1 MINHERST
9 KITYNMK
16 RISLAL
22 MIAVFMPLLAMG
34 ADAKFFRK
42 AAEKVWKTRPD
53 LFDPYREIPDSL
65 KEGVSAVIIGE
76 YNYINADYK
85 AFEDMRGVETRSESE
100 CFTRRMVKLLD
111 SNAVEEF
118 SKHEF
123 GESSRIK
130 ARFRKSL
137 AESDNA
143 FGARIYKP
151 DGTVTEVD
159 LSKAFVID
167 EGKKGGGKKGSSRII
182 DIPGLEPG
190 DVLEYFDYQRSM
202 VSELDLP
209 KQRIVLSADYPVLDV
224 VVEAIFDPKLT
235 VQFRGYNGVP
245 KLDTSIN
252 DSGDYTAWLR
262 GSNIPVLTD
271 KRYVNEARELPF
283 YEFYILN
290 NTSPYRFYPK
300 YSRGGGL
307 YQNPAAG
314 TIFRDIALG
323 LAAANYDTSTL
334 PGKIR
339 RIIKDYRKA
348 HPEATTEELQDMAW
362 AAANYANNAE
372 KDQTASDYWLAIMMC
387 DILKKEKL
395 AESAGVAFI
404 NPNTD
409 VPTSEILHWRQPDF
423 GILVDGK
430 LYLGNSLD
438 SFMPGELPAIYQGQL
453 CASYPGDRKQLWDI
467 TMPTIITT
475 PVSKSG
481 DNKIN
486 IQSVVTLGDDNE
498 AIITNDLTFTGAA
511 KNISGDFIT
520 VGNWMA
526 EMEDYLGIDS
536 SKGYKKKIMDAVEY
550 DKAIKESAEELYGKI
565 YVGDD
570 ADISNVKVKEFGIT
584 PKNPDFKLSFDAK
597 VPELVSA
604 AGDELIVRIGN
615 LAGDHHRIEGVERER
630 MVDIDFTAAT
640 QENFDITLNIPEGYD
655 VDEKSM
661 EALAMHV
668 QSPVGLFATGAKKS
682 DDGRSVV
689 VSVRSR
695 LQRPQINI
703 SGWPAVLELTDAKA
717 GFADAVLVLKKI

>member
-1 MINHERST
+1 
-9 KITYNMK
+9 MK
-16 RISLAL
+16 RITLSLILASL
-22 MIAVFMPLLAMG
+22 TPLLTMG

-42 AAEKVWKTRPD
+42 AAEKVWNTRPD

-85 AFEDMRGVETRSESE
+85 AFQDMRGVETRSESE

-111 SNAVEEF
+111 SKAVEEF

-123 GESSRIK
+123 GESSRLK

-137 AESDNA
+137 AESDHA

-151 DGTVTEVD
+151 DGTMSEVD
-159 LSKAFVID
+159 LSKAFVLD
-167 EGKKGGGKKGSSRII
+167 EGKKGGGKNGSSRII

-190 DVLEYFDYQRSM
+190 DVLEYFSYQKSM
-202 VSELDLP
+202 MSELDLP
-209 KQRIVLSADYPVLDV
+209 KQRVVLSSEYPVLDI
-224 VVEAIFDPKLT
+224 VVEGIFDPKLT
-235 VQFRGYNGVP
+235 VEFRGYNGVP

-252 DSGDYTAWLR
+252 GSGDYTAWLR

-271 KRYVNEARELPF
+271 KRYVNEVREIPF
-283 YEFYILN
+283 YDFYILN

-307 YQNPAAG
+307 YQDPLPG
-314 TIFRDIALG
+314 TIFRDISLS
-323 LAAANYDTSTL
+323 LADANYDKSTL

-339 RIIKDYRKA
+339 RVIKDYRKA
-348 HPEATTEELQDMAW
+348 HPDATNEELQDMAW
-362 AAANYANNAE
+362 AAANYVNTSD

-387 DILKKEKL
+387 DILKKEKI
-395 AESAGVAFI
+395 AETAGVAFI
-404 NPNTD
+404 NPTTD
-409 VPTSEILHWRQPDF
+409 VPTSEILNWRQPDF
-423 GILVDGK
+423 GILVDGR
-430 LYLGNSLD
+430 LYLGNSLE
-438 SFMPGELPAIYQGQL
+438 SFLPGELPAVYQGQL
-453 CASYPGDRKQLWDI
+453 CASYPGDRNKLWDI

-481 DNKIN
+481 DNKITVN
-486 IQSVVTLGDDNE
+486 STVTIGDDNE
-498 AIITNDLTFTGAA
+498 AMVANDLTFTGAT

-520 VGNWMA
+520 VGNWM
-526 EMEDYLGIDS
+526 ETMEEYLGIDP
-536 SKGYKKKIMDAVEY
+536 SKRYKKKEMDAVEY
-550 DKAIKESAEELYGKI
+550 EKALKESADDLYSKI

-570 ADISNVKVKEFGIT
+570 AEISNVKILEFGLT
-584 PKNPDFKLSFDAK
+584 PEQPDFKLSFDAK
-597 VPELVSA
+597 VPELTSI

-615 LAGDHHRIEGVERER
+615 LAGDNHRIEGVERER

-640 QENFDITLNIPEGYD
+640 QENYDITLNIPEGYD

-668 QSPVGLFATGAKKS
+668 QSAVGLFATGAKKS
-682 DDGRSVV
+682 DDGRSVT

-695 LQRPQINI
+695 IQRPQISI
-703 SGWPAVLELTDAKA
+703 AGWPSVLELTDAKA
-717 GFADAVLVLKKI
+717 GFADAMLVLKKK

>member
-1 MINHERST
+1 MI
-9 KITYNMK
+9 
-16 RISLAL
+16 LAAL
-22 MIAVFMPLLAMG
+22 TPLLAMG

-42 AAEKVWKTRPD
+42 AAEKVWNTRPD

-65 KEGVSAVIIGE
+65 KEGFSAVIIGE

-111 SNAVEEF
+111 SKAVEEF

-123 GESSRIK
+123 GESSRLK

-137 AESDNA
+137 AESDHA

-151 DGTVTEVD
+151 DGTVSEVD
-159 LSKAFVID
+159 LSKAFVLD

-190 DVLEYFDYQRSM
+190 DVLEYFSYQKSM
-202 VSELDLP
+202 MSELDLP
-209 KQRIVLSADYPVLDV
+209 KQRVVLSSEYPVLDI
-224 VVEAIFDPKLT
+224 VVEGIFDPKLT
-235 VQFRGYNGVP
+235 VEFRGYNGVP

-252 DSGDYTAWLR
+252 GSGDYTAWLR

-271 KRYVNEARELPF
+271 KRYVNEVREVPF
-283 YEFYILN
+283 YDFYILN

-300 YSRGGGL
+300 YSRGGGM
-307 YQNPAAG
+307 YQDPLAG
-314 TIFRDIALG
+314 TIFRDISLG
-323 LAAANYDTSTL
+323 LAAANYDKSTL

-339 RIIKDYRKA
+339 RVIKDYRKA
-348 HPEATTEELQDMAW
+348 HPDATNEELQDMAW
-362 AAANYANNAE
+362 AAANYVNTAD

-387 DILKKEKL
+387 DILKKEKI
-395 AESAGVAFI
+395 AETAGVAFI
-404 NPNTD
+404 NPTTD
-409 VPTSEILHWRQPDF
+409 VPTSEILNWRQPDF
-423 GILVDGK
+423 GILVDGR

-438 SFMPGELPAIYQGQL
+438 SFMPGELPAVYQGQL
-453 CASYPGDRKQLWDI
+453 CASYPGDRNKLWNI

-481 DNKIN
+481 DNKITV
-486 IQSVVTLGDDNE
+486 SSTVTIGDDNE
-498 AIITNDLTFTGAA
+498 AMTANDLAFTGAT

-520 VGNWMA
+520 VGNWMEA
-526 EMEDYLGIDS
+526 MEEYLEIEP
-536 SKGYKKKIMDAVEY
+536 SKRYKKKEMDAMEY
-550 DKAIKESAEELYGKI
+550 EKALKESAEDLYSKI

-570 ADISNVKVKEFGIT
+570 AEISNVKIMEFGLT
-584 PKNPDFKLSFDAK
+584 PEHPDFKLSFDAK
-597 VPELVSA
+597 VPELTST

-615 LAGDHHRIEGVERER
+615 LAGDNHRIEGVERER

-640 QENFDITLNIPEGYD
+640 QENYDITLNIPEGYD

-682 DDGRSVV
+682 DDGRSVT

-695 LQRPQINI
+695 IQRPQINI
-703 SGWPAVLELTDAKA
+703 AGWPSVLELTDAKA
-717 GFADAVLVLKKI
+717 GFADAVLVLKKK

>member
-1 MINHERST
+1 
-9 KITYNMK
+9 MK
-16 RISLAL
+16 RIRLAL
-22 MIAVFMPLLAMG
+22 LIALLTPMMAMG
-34 ADAKFFRK
+34 ADTKFFRK
-42 AAEKVWKTRPD
+42 AAEKVWNTRPD

-65 KEGVSAVIIGE
+65 KDGVSAVIIGE

-85 AFEDMRGVETRSESE
+85 VLDDIRGVETRSESE
-100 CFTRRMVKLLD
+100 SFTRRMVKLLD

-123 GESSRIK
+123 GESSRLK

-190 DVLEYFDYQRSM
+190 DVLEYFTYQRCM

-224 VVEAIFDPKLT
+224 VVEGIFDPKLT

-245 KLDTSIN
+245 ELDTSIN

-300 YSRGGGL
+300 SSRGGGL
-307 YQNPAAG
+307 YQNPVAG

-323 LAAANYDTSTL
+323 LAAANYDTSNL

-348 HPEATTEELQDMAW
+348 HPEASVEELQDMAW
-362 AAANYANNAE
+362 AAANYVNTAE
-372 KDQTASDYWLAIMMC
+372 KDKTASDYWLAIMFC

-409 VPTSEILHWRQPDF
+409 VPTGEILHWRQPDF
-423 GILVDGK
+423 GVLVDGRI
-430 LYLGNSLD
+430 YLSTSLD
-438 SFMPGELPAIYQGQL
+438 SFLPGELPAIYQGQL
-453 CASYPGDRKQLWDI
+453 CASYPGDRSKLWDMMI
-467 TMPTIITT
+467 PTTITT
-475 PVSKSG
+475 PLSKSG
-481 DNKIN
+481 DNKISVS
-486 IQSVVTLGDDNE
+486 SVVTLGDDYE
-498 AIITNDLTFTGAA
+498 ALVSNDLTFTGAT

-520 VGNWMA
+520 VADWMA
-526 EMEDYLGIDS
+526 AMEGYLGIDS
-536 SKGYKKKIMDAVEY
+536 PKGYKNKPMDAVEY
-550 DKAIKESAEELYGKI
+550 EKGIKESAENLYGKI
-565 YVGDD
+565 YTGDD
-570 ADISNVKVKEFGIT
+570 AAISDVKVKALGIT
-584 PKNPDFKLSFDAK
+584 PDAPEFKLSFDAT
-597 VPELVSA
+597 VPGLVSA
-604 AGDELIVRIGN
+604 AGDELIVRIGS
-615 LAGDHHRIEGVERER
+615 LAGDNHRIEGVERER

-640 QENFDITLNIPEGYD
+640 QENYDITLNIPQGYD

-668 QSPVGLFATGAKKS
+668 QSPVGLFATGARKS

-695 LQRPQINI
+695 IQRPQINI
-703 SGWPAVLELTDAKA
+703 TGWHAVLDLTDAKA
-717 GFADAVLVLKKI
+717 GFADAVLVLKKK

>member
-1 MINHERST
+1 
-9 KITYNMK
+9 
-16 RISLAL
+16 
-22 MIAVFMPLLAMG
+22 MG

-42 AAEKVWKTRPD
+42 AAEKVWNTRPD

-85 AFEDMRGVETRSESE
+85 AFQDMRGVETRSESE

-111 SNAVEEF
+111 SKAVEEF

-123 GESSRIK
+123 GESSRLK

-137 AESDNA
+137 AESDHA

-151 DGTVTEVD
+151 DGTMSEVD
-159 LSKAFVID
+159 LSKAFVLD
-167 EGKKGGGKKGSSRII
+167 EGKKGGGKNGSSRII

-190 DVLEYFDYQRSM
+190 DVLEYFSYQKSM
-202 VSELDLP
+202 MSELDLP
-209 KQRIVLSADYPVLDV
+209 KQRVVLSSEYPVLDI
-224 VVEAIFDPKLT
+224 VVEGIFDPKLT
-235 VQFRGYNGVP
+235 VEFRGYNGVP

-252 DSGDYTAWLR
+252 GSGDYTAWLR

-271 KRYVNEARELPF
+271 KRYVNEVREIPF
-283 YEFYILN
+283 YDFYILN

-307 YQNPAAG
+307 YQDPLPG
-314 TIFRDIALG
+314 TIFRDISLS
-323 LAAANYDTSTL
+323 LADANYDKSTL

-339 RIIKDYRKA
+339 RVIKDYRKA
-348 HPEATTEELQDMAW
+348 HPDATNEELQDMAW
-362 AAANYANNAE
+362 AAANYVNTSD

-387 DILKKEKL
+387 DILKKEKI
-395 AESAGVAFI
+395 AETAGVAFI
-404 NPNTD
+404 NPTTD
-409 VPTSEILHWRQPDF
+409 VPTSEILNWRQPDF
-423 GILVDGK
+423 GILVDGR
-430 LYLGNSLD
+430 LYLGNSLE
-438 SFMPGELPAIYQGQL
+438 SFLPGELPAVYQGQL
-453 CASYPGDRKQLWDI
+453 CASYPGDRNKLWDI

-481 DNKIN
+481 DNKITVN
-486 IQSVVTLGDDNE
+486 STVTIGDDNE
-498 AIITNDLTFTGAA
+498 AMVANDLTFTGAT

-520 VGNWMA
+520 VGNWM
-526 EMEDYLGIDS
+526 ETMEEYLGIDP
-536 SKGYKKKIMDAVEY
+536 SKRYKKKEMDAVEY
-550 DKAIKESAEELYGKI
+550 EKALKESADDLYSKI

-570 ADISNVKVKEFGIT
+570 AEISNVKILEFGLT
-584 PKNPDFKLSFDAK
+584 PEQPDFKLSFDAK
-597 VPELVSA
+597 VPELTSI

-615 LAGDHHRIEGVERER
+615 LAGDNHRIEGVERER

-640 QENFDITLNIPEGYD
+640 QENYDITLNIPEGYD

-668 QSPVGLFATGAKKS
+668 QSAVGLFATGAKKS
-682 DDGRSVV
+682 DDGRSVT

-695 LQRPQINI
+695 IQRPQISI
-703 SGWPAVLELTDAKA
+703 AGWPSVLELTDAKA
-717 GFADAVLVLKKI
+717 GFADAMLVLKKK